1 MGHYKHLTLIER
13 EKLLFFMGQG
23 WGIAEIAQALGR
35 SRSTVYRE
43 LRRNSSKQEGYLPI
57 NAQKRYEKRRKQCR
71 KRKRLEEPALFE
83 LVKDRFLK
91 HHWSPE
97 QIAGR
102 LVLEGSPYHISYA
115 TIYRG
120 IYAGMFD
127 TPEQRRST
135 GNRGM
140 KRRLRH
146 KGKPRKNKNSGSM
159 RGKLRVDHMIDDR
172 PEEANSRSRFGDW
185 EADTVLGKRGK
196 ACLVTMVDRKSRY
209 LRCMKVPACRS
220 DLVASAIISMMQGL
234 PCKSITPDNG
244 KEFAQ
249 FADVTEGLDGV
260 PLYFAHPG
268 CPWERGTNENTNGLL
283 REYFPKRKD
292 ITDTSEEDI
301 HLAEQELNNRPRKMF
316 GFRTPTEILFG

>member
-1 MGHYKHLTLIER
+1 
-13 EKLLFFMGQG
+13 
-23 WGIAEIAQALGR
+23 
-35 SRSTVYRE
+35 
-43 LRRNSSKQEGYLPI
+43 
-57 NAQKRYEKRRKQCR
+57 
-71 KRKRLEEPALFE
+71 
-83 LVKDRFLK
+83 
-91 HHWSPE
+91 
-97 QIAGR
+97 
-102 LVLEGSPYHISYA
+102 
-115 TIYRG
+115 
-120 IYAGMFD
+120 
-127 TPEQRRST
+127 
-135 GNRGM
+135 
-140 KRRLRH
+140 
-146 KGKPRKNKNSGSM
+146 M
-159 RGKLRVDHMIDDR
+159 RGKLLVDHMIDDR

-220 DLVASAIISMMQGL
+220 DLVASAIISLMQGL

-292 ITDTSEEDI
+292 ITDTSEDDI